1 MIINQSSEEFG
12 YKNKEKRV
20 VVNEK
25 RFKVREGIFK
35 IFIGI

>member
-20 VVNEK
+20 VVNK
-25 RFKVREGIFK
+25 RFKVREGILK